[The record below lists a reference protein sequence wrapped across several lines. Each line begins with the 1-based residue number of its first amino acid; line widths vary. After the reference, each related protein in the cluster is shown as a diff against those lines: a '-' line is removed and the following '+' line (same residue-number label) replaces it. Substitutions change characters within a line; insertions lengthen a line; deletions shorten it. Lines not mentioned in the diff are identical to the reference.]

1 MTFLLLLA
9 YLGGTITSIIEL
21 GYRFEILLLLGF
33 AIVEVAIGFYLWVCI
48 VSLFQV
54 SKLFITTNMIRITM
68 MIRALYSNLDID

>member
-1 MTFLLLLA
+1 MFQGKRWLLLPWIILTFLLLLA

-54 SKLFITTNMIRITM
+54 N
-68 MIRALYSNLDID
+68 YS